1 MATIAEQLT
10 SLANTKA
17 AIKQS
22 IIDKGVQVADTDPF
36 SAYPAKIG
44 QISGGGAPA
53 TKFGVSIDNLLGNV
67 DAYGMYIAPTEKF
80 EVDFSGITKIS
91 SAGLHID
98 GKFFD
103 SKTFDYAFYKNTNL
117 IGTVDLSNIEYTGIY
132 SYQTGMESCFFGT
145 CIEKIIL
152 PAYKSN
158 GTTTQ
163 NFNSIAKRAR
173 LLKTVVLNSDMYD
186 IHYVISGAFS
196 DCESLVEI
204 IGLDKVKNVY
214 NWIATFEKCTS
225 LPKIDV
231 SRIETISGS
240 GFSSTFS
247 GCTSL
252 AGGVYFDCLKSIAER
267 CLNTTFRDA
276 SLLTE
281 AYFPSLTVAPTNS
294 FGTYSGNETF
304 HGCTGIVEI
313 HFRKDAQ
320 SVIEA
325 LQAYSTKF
333 GATNA
338 TIYFDLIGTIT
349 VNGVAYS
356 RDEPNSIRADG
367 NKTFVA
373 WKDASNNI
381 VYTDATA
388 EPAVGTVV
396 YSDQGTT
403 QVGTVSEVA

>member
-10 SLANTKA
+10 SLANTKT

-22 IIDKGVQVADTDPF
+22 IIDKGVAVADTDPF

-53 TKFGVSIDNLLGNV
+53 TKFGVSIDNLLGDV
-67 DAYGMYIAPTEKF
+67 SEAGFYESPTAPFT
-80 EVDFSGITKIS
+80 VDFSGIKRLSTT
-91 SAGLHID
+91 GGQID
-98 GKFFD
+98 GHYFD
-103 SKTFDYAFYKNTNL
+103 QRALSYMFYNNPYLT
-117 IGTVDLSNIEYTGIY
+117 GTVDLSGLEQVGDYSMQRPMEKCFCGTGIK
-132 SYQTGMESCFFGT
+132 
-145 CIEKIIL
+145 KIIL
-152 PAYKSN
+152 PTNK
-158 GTTTQ
+158 GTI
-163 NFNSIAKRAR
+163 FIFRDMCPRAR
-173 LLKTVVLNSDMYD
+173 LLETVVLNSDTYD
-186 IHYVISGAFS
+186 ENYMISGAFS
-196 DCESLVEI
+196 ECESLVEI
-204 IGLDKVKNVY
+204 IGLDKVKSVH
-214 NWIATFEKCTS
+214 NWISTFEKCTS
-225 LPKIDV
+225 LAKIDV
-231 SRIETISGS
+231 SRIETIFGN
-240 GFSSTFS
+240 GFQSTFS

-252 AGGVYFDCLKSIAER
+252 AGGVYFDCLKSITDR

-281 AYFPSLTVAPTNS
+281 AYFPSLTVASTNS
-294 FGTYSGNETF
+294 FGSYSGNETF
-304 HGCTGIVEI
+304 NKCTGIVEI

-325 LQAYSTKF
+325 LQAYSTKL

-367 NKTFVA
+367 TKTFVA
-373 WKDASNNI
+373 WKDADGNI